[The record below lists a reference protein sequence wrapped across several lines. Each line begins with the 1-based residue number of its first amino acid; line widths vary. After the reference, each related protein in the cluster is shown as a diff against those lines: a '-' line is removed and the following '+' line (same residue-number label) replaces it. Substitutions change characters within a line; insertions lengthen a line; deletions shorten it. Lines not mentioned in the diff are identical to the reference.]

1 MDIFWKASASILIS
15 VILIL
20 ILGKQERDIA
30 ALLAIAVC
38 CMVGICLVHALEPI
52 MDFLYSLQ
60 SLAGSG
66 SSVLKSLLK
75 ITGISLVCEIVSAIC
90 ADAGCASLGK
100 SLQLLGC
107 TLVLC
112 LSVPILETFAA
123 LVQEILGGI

>member
-60 SLAGSG
+60 SLAGSD

-75 ITGISLVCEIVSAIC
+75 ITGISLICEIVSAIC
-90 ADAGCASLGK
+90 ADASMRFVNRSTSCASI
-100 SLQLLGC
+100 
-107 TLVLC
+107 
-112 LSVPILETFAA
+112 LSIFHLSS
-123 LVQEILGGI
+123 